1 MGLRAG
7 LDKCGKSCLHQ
18 GLNPTRSCLLGVVN
32 TDYTVPASM
41 CCVLVYICTAL
52 PVYLFP
58 LLGSYGKDESMYLP

>member
-18 GLNPTRSCLLGVVN
+18 GLNLTPSSLLQVDN

-41 CCVLVYICTAL
+41 CSVHVYICIAL

-58 LLGSYGKDESMYLP
+58 LLDSYLP